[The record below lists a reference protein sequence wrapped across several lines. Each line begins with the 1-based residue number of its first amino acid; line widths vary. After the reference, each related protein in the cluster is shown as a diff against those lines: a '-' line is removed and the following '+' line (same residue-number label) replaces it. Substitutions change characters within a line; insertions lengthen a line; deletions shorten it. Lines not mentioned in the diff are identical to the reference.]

1 MSGKKRLFNKA
12 KAYLF
17 TLAAVVASDAVL
29 AQENQQA
36 IPLVPP
42 KNWYQVEIIL
52 FTQPD
57 NTSGEIPP
65 LDYHLKYPDNL
76 LALIDADARAHQ
88 YTLAQIENALLFDP
102 EAITILP
109 KTLIWIPIAEMEDPA
124 ITLNASDEDATILI
138 SETAATVVDKGPPP
152 ELYIPEYEEPFII
165 LDANMRDLNDS
176 ARALDRR
183 KYNVVYHQAWR
194 FEAETDGEDP
204 WIHISAG
211 KRLDDRSEIEGS
223 LRFYRSRF
231 LHIETDLWR
240 LKFADQD
247 SLVDALRVKLPD
259 LPNFE
264 LGAEISA
271 QKQWQISVSP
281 EYVMDLNPKSDMV
294 DIDGIAYT
302 VEAVDLHQVE
312 EEQDIMVINQYP
324 ILEVWPIKQSK
335 RIEENS
341 IYYLDHPELGVM
353 LTIKP
358 YEPEPLNPQAI
369 DETEE
374 AIELENQ
381 N

>member
-1 MSGKKRLFNKA
+1 MNSKKRLSNNA
-12 KAYLF
+12 KTYLF
-17 TLAAVVASDAVL
+17 TLAATVACDSVL

-42 KNWYQVEIIL
+42 ENWYQVEMIL

-65 LDYHLKYPDNL
+65 RDYQLRYPDNL

-88 YTLAQIENALLFDP
+88 YTLSQIENALLLDP

-109 KTLIWIPIAEMEDPA
+109 KTLIWIPITEMEDPA
-124 ITLNASDEDATILI
+124 ITLNSSDKDAIVLM
-138 SETAATVVDKGPPP
+138 SDPETEAQVVDNGAPAEP
-152 ELYIPEYEEPFII
+152 YIPEYEEPFII
-165 LDANMRDLNDS
+165 LDPSMRDLNDS

-183 KYNVVYHQAWR
+183 KYNVVFHQAWR
-194 FEAETDGEDP
+194 FETEAEDKDP

-231 LHIETDLWR
+231 LHVETDLWR
-240 LKFADQD
+240 LKFANQD
-247 SLVDALRVKLPD
+247 SLADALTVKLPD
-259 LPNFE
+259 LPNFA
-264 LGAEISA
+264 LDTVNSSK
-271 QKQWQISVSP
+271 KQWQISVSP
-281 EYVMDLNPKSDMV
+281 EYVMDLNPKLDMV
-294 DIDGIAYT
+294 EIDGAAYAI
-302 VEAVDLHQVE
+302 EAVDLNQVE
-312 EEQDIMVINQYP
+312 DEQESTAINQYP
-324 ILEVWPIKQSK
+324 ILEIWPIKQSK

-353 LTIKP
+353 LTIKT

-369 DETEE
+369 NEAEDE
-374 AIELENQ
+374 IESEN
-381 N
+381 

>member
-12 KAYLF
+12 KTYLF
-17 TLAAVVASDAVL
+17 TLAAAVASDSVL
-29 AQENQQA
+29 AQENLQA

-42 KNWYQVEIIL
+42 ENWYQVEIIL

-88 YTLAQIENALLFDP
+88 YTLSQIENALLFDP

-109 KTLIWIPIAEMEDPA
+109 KTLIWIPIAEVEDPV
-124 ITLNASDEDATILI
+124 ITLNASDKDAIILI

-176 ARALDRR
+176 AR
-183 KYNVVYHQAWR
+183 
-194 FEAETDGEDP
+194 
-204 WIHISAG
+204 
-211 KRLDDRSEIEGS
+211 DDRSEIEGS

-231 LHIETDLWR
+231 LHVETDLWR
-240 LKFADQD
+240 LKFTNQD
-247 SLVDALRVKLPD
+247 SLVDALTVKLPD

-264 LGAEISA
+264 LGAEISP

-294 DIDGIAYT
+294 DIDGIGYT

-312 EEQDIMVINQYP
+312 EEQDIMAINQYP

-374 AIELENQ
+374 AIELGNQ

>member
-231 LHIETDLWR
+231 LHVETDLWR
-240 LKFADQD
+240 LKFANQD

>member
-12 KAYLF
+12 KTYLF
-17 TLAAVVASDAVL
+17 TLAAAVASDSVL
-29 AQENQQA
+29 AQENLQA

-42 KNWYQVEIIL
+42 ENWYQVEIIL

-88 YTLAQIENALLFDP
+88 YTLSQIENALLFDP

-109 KTLIWIPIAEMEDPA
+109 KTLIWIPIAEVEDPV
-124 ITLNASDEDATILI
+124 ITLNASDKDAIILI

-183 KYNVVYHQAWR
+183 KYNVVFHQAWR

-231 LHIETDLWR
+231 LHVETDLWR
-240 LKFADQD
+240 LKFANQD
-247 SLVDALRVKLPD
+247 SLVDALTVKLPD

-264 LGAEISA
+264 LGAEISP

-294 DIDGIAYT
+294 DIDGIGYT

-312 EEQDIMVINQYP
+312 EEQDIMAINQYP

-374 AIELENQ
+374 AIELGNQ

>member
-1 MSGKKRLFNKA
+1 MNSKKRLSNNA
-12 KAYLF
+12 KTYLF
-17 TLAAVVASDAVL
+17 TLAATVACDSVL

-42 KNWYQVEIIL
+42 ENWYQVEMIL

-65 LDYHLKYPDNL
+65 RDYQLRYPDNL

-88 YTLAQIENALLFDP
+88 YTLSQIENALLLDP

-109 KTLIWIPIAEMEDPA
+109 KTLIWIPITEMEDPA
-124 ITLNASDEDATILI
+124 ITLNSSDKDAIVLM
-138 SETAATVVDKGPPP
+138 SDPETEAQVVDNRAPAEP
-152 ELYIPEYEEPFII
+152 YIPEYEEPFII
-165 LDANMRDLNDS
+165 LDPSMRDLNDS

-183 KYNVVYHQAWR
+183 KYNVVFHQAWR
-194 FEAETDGEDP
+194 FETEAEDKDP

-231 LHIETDLWR
+231 LHVETDLWR
-240 LKFADQD
+240 LKFANQD
-247 SLVDALRVKLPD
+247 SLADALTVKLPD
-259 LPNFE
+259 LPNFK
-264 LGAEISA
+264 LDTVNSSK
-271 QKQWQISVSP
+271 KQWQISVSP

-294 DIDGIAYT
+294 DIDGAAYAI
-302 VEAVDLHQVE
+302 EAVDLNQIE
-312 EEQDIMVINQYP
+312 DEQESTAINQYP
-324 ILEVWPIKQSK
+324 ILEIWPIKQSK

-353 LTIKP
+353 LTIKT

-369 DETEE
+369 NEVEDEIE
-374 AIELENQ
+374 AEN
-381 N
+381 